1 MTDITSQTQA
11 ALAAIAAAASLDALE
26 AERLEALGKK
36 GWVSL
41 ALQTLGG
48 MSPDERTAAGHWGL
62 FDHQADRKTRAAIAP
77 TIAAL
82 SDLAETIADMRDRL
96 LLEPFALHAEFLAAR
111 GVVSSSAVGE
121 PKQARAW
128 LDRLAQDEAV

>member
-1 MTDITSQTQA
+1 MAKADR
-11 ALAAIAAAASLDALE
+11 LERLDAQRIDLE
-26 AERLEALGKK
+26 AEYRATLIAAL
-36 GWVSL
+36 
-41 ALQTLGG
+41 
-48 MSPDERTAAGHWGL
+48 ERTAAGHWGL

-77 TIAAL
+77 TITTL

-96 LLEPFALHAEFLAAR
+96 LMEPFALHAEFLAAR

-128 LDRLAQDEAV
+128 LDRLARGDAV